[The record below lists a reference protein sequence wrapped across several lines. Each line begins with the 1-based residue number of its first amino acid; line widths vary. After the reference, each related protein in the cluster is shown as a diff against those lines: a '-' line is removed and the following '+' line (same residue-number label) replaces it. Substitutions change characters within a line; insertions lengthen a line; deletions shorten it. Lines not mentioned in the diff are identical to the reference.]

1 MKPGIASSRARLA
14 LAPGRK
20 GKQLEPWAAR
30 WLGLFGAEE
39 GISSAG
45 GFSRAA
51 PSVRSGWKMGE
62 DASDPRALLR
72 WAVTASKRQAAW

>member
-1 MKPGIASSRARLA
+1 M
-14 LAPGRK
+14 
-20 GKQLEPWAAR
+20 
-30 WLGLFGAEE
+30 FGAEE

-62 DASDPRALLR
+62 DASDPRVLLR